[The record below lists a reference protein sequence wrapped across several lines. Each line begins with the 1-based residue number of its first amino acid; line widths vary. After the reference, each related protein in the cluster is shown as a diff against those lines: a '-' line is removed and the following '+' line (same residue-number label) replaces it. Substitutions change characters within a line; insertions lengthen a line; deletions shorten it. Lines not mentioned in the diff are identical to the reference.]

1 MIKRGYGAASR
12 GLWRRL
18 SLVLRSCRPLES
30 SNGWHNKCSHAPKH
44 IWAQFK
50 GNIRDT
56 GCNIMIKRVFTIFI
70 LTLLLLFSSPVY
82 SLDTSSKTLEKYTKK
97 ISNKFTRTYCNT
109 TKFGI
114 SYDGALAFAIG
125 ETNKEFKNN
134 KLNKLIDYSLLKN
147 SIVNDLENNCQV
159 YDFAITSLENLKFN

>member
-1 MIKRGYGAASR
+1 
-12 GLWRRL
+12 
-18 SLVLRSCRPLES
+18 
-30 SNGWHNKCSHAPKH
+30 
-44 IWAQFK
+44 
-50 GNIRDT
+50 
-56 GCNIMIKRVFTIFI
+56 MIKRVFSILI

-82 SLDTSSKTLEKYTKK
+82 SLDTSSKTLEKYAKK

-114 SYDGALAFAIG
+114 SYEGALAFAIG

-134 KLNKLIDYSLLKN
+134 KLNKFIDYSLIKN

-159 YDFAITSLENLKFN
+159 YDFEISNLKNLKLN

>member
-1 MIKRGYGAASR
+1 MI
-12 GLWRRL
+12 
-18 SLVLRSCRPLES
+18 
-30 SNGWHNKCSHAPKH
+30 N
-44 IWAQFK
+44 
-50 GNIRDT
+50 
-56 GCNIMIKRVFTIFI
+56 RVFTIFI

-82 SLDTSSKTLEKYTKK
+82 SLDTSSKTLENYNKK

-114 SYDGALAFAIG
+114 SYEGALAFAIG

-159 YDFAITSLENLKFN
+159 YDFAINSLENLKFN

>member
-1 MIKRGYGAASR
+1 MIK
-12 GLWRRL
+12 
-18 SLVLRSCRPLES
+18 
-30 SNGWHNKCSHAPKH
+30 K
-44 IWAQFK
+44 
-50 GNIRDT
+50 
-56 GCNIMIKRVFTIFI
+56 VFAIFT
-70 LTLLLLFSSPVY
+70 LTLLFLFSSPVY

-114 SYDGALAFAIG
+114 SYEGALAFAIG

-159 YDFAITSLENLKFN
+159 FNFDINNLQDLQFN

>member
-1 MIKRGYGAASR
+1 
-12 GLWRRL
+12 
-18 SLVLRSCRPLES
+18 
-30 SNGWHNKCSHAPKH
+30 
-44 IWAQFK
+44 
-50 GNIRDT
+50 
-56 GCNIMIKRVFTIFI
+56 MIKRVFTIFI
-70 LTLLLLFSSPVY
+70 LTLLFLFNSPVY

-97 ISNKFTRTYCNT
+97 ISNKFTRTFCNT

-114 SYDGALAFAIG
+114 SYEGALAFSIG

-159 YDFAITSLENLKFN
+159 YDFGISNLENLKFN

>member
-1 MIKRGYGAASR
+1 
-12 GLWRRL
+12 
-18 SLVLRSCRPLES
+18 
-30 SNGWHNKCSHAPKH
+30 
-44 IWAQFK
+44 
-50 GNIRDT
+50 
-56 GCNIMIKRVFTIFI
+56 MIKRVFAIFA
-70 LTLLLLFSSPVY
+70 LTLLFLFSSPVY
-82 SLDTSSKTLEKYTKK
+82 SLDTSSKNLEKYTKK

-114 SYDGALAFAIG
+114 SYEGALAFAIG

-159 YDFAITSLENLKFN
+159 YDFNISNLENLKFN